1 MVSITRTPRDI
12 NIYADALI
20 QGGSGTI
27 AVVTEDAA
35 VIADCLTVVSEPL
48 GARDLVLS
56 TGQDFVVTFTA
67 VPSAN
72 SRSNT
77 ATIVLPAGF
86 STTGNQTVQLGT
98 GDGTEKTAEWT
109 VTAPDSVRSTDEISV
124 STAGTDD
131 NSGIS
136 FSGCGH
142 AINVD
147 IVSGAVLNL
156 TAGIS
161 APDESLD
168 GNLSVNLPFT
178 VTARVYNNGTAGI
191 DTAGARLEI
200 DLPSGA
206 GYTLD
211 EEVPGETLRKTF
223 YPGED
228 VTWFLRAPLAAVP
241 PRIITVRF
249 DSPAAT
255 DENTNSPVTYDT
267 SAVPI
272 SVTTES
278 GTITMQNV
286 SHLDS
291 IPPFVVPRG
300 AADVPVLRVVFSN
313 NAEYAAG
320 LDTLYV
326 SVEDGDGNLRSDPSR
341 YVSMITLSSAGGSW
355 PGPVGS
361 ENPVPVIVA
370 HGFNLLA
377 GASDTALVSIDVSTS
392 APAGELRIDLA
403 RSEDVVFS
411 IGDDGSPINVVRD
424 ANGEDIAGY
433 FYNTTLSVMSA
444 NFGEY
449 VHNYPNPFMA
459 GSEVTKIAYFLTED
473 TSVSIKIYDYTG
485 VLVWTKDIPAG
496 GPGGSGEPGGTWWE
510 ADWDGRN
517 GQGEIVRN
525 GVYIC
530 KVTAGGNSAMFKIA
544 VAK

>member
-1 MVSITRTPRDI
+1 
-12 NIYADALI
+12 
-20 QGGSGTI
+20 
-27 AVVTEDAA
+27 
-35 VIADCLTVVSEPL
+35 
-48 GARDLVLS
+48 
-56 TGQDFVVTFTA
+56 
-67 VPSAN
+67 
-72 SRSNT
+72 
-77 ATIVLPAGF
+77 
-86 STTGNQTVQLGT
+86 
-98 GDGTEKTAEWT
+98 
-109 VTAPDSVRSTDEISV
+109 
-124 STAGTDD
+124 
-131 NSGIS
+131 
-136 FSGCGH
+136 
-142 AINVD
+142 
-147 IVSGAVLNL
+147 
-156 TAGIS
+156 
-161 APDESLD
+161 
-168 GNLSVNLPFT
+168 
-178 VTARVYNNGTAGI
+178 
-191 DTAGARLEI
+191 
-200 DLPSGA
+200 
-206 GYTLD
+206 
-211 EEVPGETLRKTF
+211 
-223 YPGED
+223 
-228 VTWFLRAPLAAVP
+228 
-241 PRIITVRF
+241 
-249 DSPAAT
+249 
-255 DENTNSPVTYDT
+255 
-267 SAVPI
+267 
-272 SVTTES
+272 
-278 GTITMQNV
+278 MQNV